1 MSSELKN
8 QQADPLWSSQLL
20 TDSGSPTGKRG
31 LVPLPS
37 SHCDPTLGAQSDSS
51 RNEFEPRP
59 VSAIGLSI
67 ELGRE
72 SRSAC
77 DSRFHLLSPNQTPPF
92 HGLLSYKRARENSM
106 VGTQMEVS
114 LGRGLCRRGLGSIP
128 SFLRSWSFSEGRCS
142 PSYLETLPSSGQE
155 GWEGLC
161 S

>member
-20 TDSGSPTGKRG
+20 TDTGSPTGKRG

-72 SRSAC
+72 SCSAC
-77 DSRFHLLSPNQTPPF
+77 DSRFHLLS
-92 HGLLSYKRARENSM
+92 LLSYKRARETAWWVPRWKSPWGGDYAGEAWAPYPPFSGPGAFLRAGAPQATWRRCQ
-106 VGTQMEVS
+106 V
-114 LGRGLCRRGLGSIP
+114 LGRKA
-128 SFLRSWSFSEGRCS
+128 GRACA
-142 PSYLETLPSSGQE
+142 PRERQ
-155 GWEGLC
+155 
-161 S
+161 

>member
-72 SRSAC
+72 SCSAG
-77 DSRFHLLSPNQTPPF
+77 DSRFHLLS
-92 HGLLSYKRARENSM
+92 LLSYKRARENSM

>member
-20 TDSGSPTGKRG
+20 TDTGSPTGKRG

-72 SRSAC
+72 SCSAG
-77 DSRFHLLSPNQTPPF
+77 DSRFHLLS
-92 HGLLSYKRARENSM
+92 LLSYKRARENSM

-142 PSYLETLPSSGQE
+142 PSYMETLPTPGQE

>member
-20 TDSGSPTGKRG
+20 KDTGSPTGKRG

-77 DSRFHLLSPNQTPPF
+77 DSRFHLLS
-92 HGLLSYKRARENSM
+92 LLSYKRARENSM